1 MKELQLCSSLSSSV
15 PPTCISTPLPFLSP
29 FLYPLLLQLS
39 LSPPFPLSF
48 SSFSFPLSLLP
59 HSFISVWLS
68 LSLLSSFPSL
78 PLTAAPPSYTL
89 SPSPSFP
96 PFSSSILP
104 PSSLLPQT
112 LRDSVSLHGHQ
123 HAVRDVGHEW
133 QWNHGERRHHPG

>member
-15 PPTCISTPLPFLSP
+15 PPTCISIPLPFLSP
-29 FLYPLLLQLS
+29 FLYSLLLQLS
-39 LSPPFPLSF
+39 LSPPFPPSF

-78 PLTAAPPSYTL
+78 PLTAAPP
-89 SPSPSFP
+89 
-96 PFSSSILP
+96 FSSSILP
-104 PSSLLPQT
+104 PSSLLLQT